1 MKKQT
6 KKTTIH
12 EFVHKTKP
20 WYRNGSVLILSI
32 AALFIFIGVL
42 TTIQPAYRL
51 SSSTINEWTRQIKGS
66 SFLYLVGMENR
77 AFESAYPDDYQ
88 PLHTSDVAFRLTT
101 SLKPED
107 PRSLL
112 GKELPGFQQFDRE
125 ILVAGE
131 GTNYTNLTVESS
143 APLDVV
149 LKEREASLP
158 EDQDKETEED
168 EGGKEEEDP
177 SSQPTTGDRKVV
189 FIYNTH
195 NRESFLPHLP
205 GVDNPDEAFHAEVNI
220 TKVSDELKKRL
231 EEHGVGTQ
239 VDHTDN
245 TGELQEKGWDYTADS
260 YRASKPVVEAA
271 LAGNKDLQ
279 FVFDLH
285 RDSMGRDVTTKQ
297 IDGKDF
303 AKIMFVLGSENKH
316 FEKNLQLANKLH
328 HLMEEKYPGLSRGV
342 EKYGGPGR
350 NGVYNQDV
358 SENALTIEFGGVD
371 NNMDELYRSA
381 AALAEVFSDYYWD
394 AEKVQG
400 NP

>member
-1 MKKQT
+1 MKKPIRKT
-6 KKTTIH
+6 TTIH
-12 EFVHKTKP
+12 EFVNRTKP
-20 WYRNGSVLILSI
+20 WYRNGSMLIISI
-32 AALFIFIGVL
+32 AALFLFIGVL

-51 SSSTINEWTRQIKGS
+51 SSGTITEWTRQIKGS

-77 AFESAYPDDYQ
+77 VFESAFPDDYQ
-88 PLHTSDVAFRLTT
+88 PLDTSDLAFRFTT

-112 GKELPGFQQFDRE
+112 GNELPGFQQFDRV

-149 LKEREASLP
+149 LEEREASLP
-158 EDQDKETEED
+158 EEKVSEEADEKE
-168 EGGKEEEDP
+168 KEEQT
-177 SSQPTTGDRKVV
+177 SQPTTGDRKVV

-205 GVDNPDEAFHAEVNI
+205 DVDNPNEAFHAEVNI
-220 TKVSDELKKRL
+220 TKVSDELKNRL

-245 TGELQEKGWDYTADS
+245 TGELQKKGWDYTADS

-271 LAGNKDLQ
+271 LADNKDLD

-285 RDSMGRDVTTKQ
+285 RDAMGRDVTTKK
-297 IDGKDF
+297 IDGKNY
-303 AKIMFVLGSENKH
+303 AKVMFVLGRENVNY
-316 FEKNLQLANKLH
+316 EKNLQLANELH
-328 HLMEEKYPGLSRGV
+328 NLMEEKYPGLSRGV

-358 SENALTIEFGGVD
+358 SDNALTIEFGGVD

-394 AEKVQG
+394 AEKVQA